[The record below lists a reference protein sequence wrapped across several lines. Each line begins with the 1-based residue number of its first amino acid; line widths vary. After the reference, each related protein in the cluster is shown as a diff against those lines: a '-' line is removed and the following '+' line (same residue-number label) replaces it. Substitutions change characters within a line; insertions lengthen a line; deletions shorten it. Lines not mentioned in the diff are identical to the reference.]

1 MRRRAM
7 IAKNSLGD
15 INKGKI
21 TTLNNARTN
30 RAELEQK
37 NRELSQELSF
47 YYSIVEEQSDP
58 ICQYGVDTRIVYA
71 NRAFCEMFG
80 YDEQQ
85 LRGSSILQL
94 VADTNHR
101 QIGKYW
107 QNYTRQKPQASFE
120 LRMKKPDGSTSWL
133 SWTERALFDDNN
145 SVMGF
150 QSVGRDINDRKRA
163 EEAIEYLKTHDAL
176 TGCFNRT
183 YLNGELRNVD
193 VPSCLPISV
202 IVCNINGL
210 KLVNDTFGYPAG
222 DRLLINTAGILKSNC
237 RAEDIIV
244 RFGGDQFVVLL
255 RNTGT
260 QDAAGICENIQ
271 RACLMFPSEPVQPC
285 LALGAA
291 TKEYSRKH
299 IDEVLSEAEDV
310 MFRAKLL
317 ESRSTK
323 NSLISSLETTLH
335 EKTTETREHAERLQY
350 MSLQFGKVLGLAG
363 DAMDRLALLAKLH
376 DIGKIAIPEDILT
389 KPGPLNDLEWEII
402 KKHPEIGFRI
412 ARSSRELAVLA
423 EEVLAH
429 HERWDGGGYPT
440 GLAGEKIPL
449 LARIISII
457 DAFDVMTH
465 DRAYR
470 TAISRAEA
478 LEELNRCS
486 GSQFDPELVSVF
498 TQMMN

>member
-1 MRRRAM
+1 M
-7 IAKNSLGD
+7 IAKNSLNEKKK
-15 INKGKI
+15 NKV
-21 TTLNNARTN
+21 TTLNNARIN
-30 RAELEQK
+30 RSELEQR
-37 NRELSQELSF
+37 NRELIQELSF
-47 YYSIVEEQSDP
+47 YHSIVEEQSDP
-58 ICQYGVDTRIVYA
+58 ICQYGVDARIVYA

-80 YDEQQ
+80 FDVQQ
-85 LRGSSILQL
+85 FHSMSLLQL

-101 QIGKYW
+101 LIGRHW
-107 QNYTRQKPQASFE
+107 PEYTRQKPQSAFE
-120 LRMKKPDGSTSWL
+120 LRMKKPDGATSWFR
-133 SWTERALFDDNN
+133 WTERALFDDSN
-145 SVMGF
+145 SIVGF

-163 EEAIEYLKTHDAL
+163 EDAIDYLKNHDPL
-176 TGCFNRT
+176 TGCFNRA
-183 YLNGELRNVD
+183 YLNGELKNVD

-237 RAEDIIV
+237 RPENKIV

-255 RNTGT
+255 RNTSA
-260 QDAAGICENIQ
+260 QEAAEICDNIQ
-271 RACLMFPSEPVQPC
+271 QACLMFPAEPVQPC
-285 LALGAA
+285 LALGTA
-291 TKEYSRKH
+291 TKDYSRKH
-299 IDEVLSEAEDV
+299 LDEVLSEAEDV

-323 NSLISSLETTLH
+323 NALISSLETTLH

-376 DIGKIAIPEDILT
+376 DIGKIAIPEAILT
-389 KPGPLNDLEWEII
+389 KPGPLNDLEWDII

-412 ARSSRELAVLA
+412 AQASRELAVLA

-429 HERWDGGGYPT
+429 HERWDGAGYPK
-440 GLAGEKIPL
+440 GLAGERIPL

-465 DRAYR
+465 DRAYK

-478 LEELNRCS
+478 LDELRRCA
-486 GSQFDPELVSVF
+486 GTQFDPGLVKVF
-498 TQMMN
+498 TQMLN